1 MISIVSPVFNSESCL
16 EELIERIVF
25 NTNSLSSEIEI
36 ILIDDG
42 SVDRSWKKIKE
53 LKKKYNFIKGIKLN
67 KNYGQ
72 HKAIYTGIRH
82 SSKDLI
88 IIMDCDLQDDPIFIK
103 EMYKSYIE
111 EKKPIIIQHSYE
123 DIAFKNRIVST
134 IFWRILSLI
143 SLKNFSPNLGNYM
156 LIDKRMRD
164 KYLSINTIGY
174 LYGDLILQKNIFSLI
189 KKKRSTGIRKKTTY
203 NFLKLLSLGVNLILK
218 YNILSRLFIDYSK
231 RKIPQITTE
240 EII

>member
-16 EELIERIVF
+16 EELVERIIF

-42 SVDRSWKKIKE
+42 SIDRSWKKIKE

-72 HKAIYTGIRH
+72 HKAIYTGIKN
-82 SSKDLI
+82 SSKNLI
-88 IIMDCDLQDDPIFIK
+88 IIMDCDLQDDPSFIR
-103 EMYKSYIE
+103 EMYKSYIK
-111 EKKPIIIQHSYE
+111 EKKPIIIQHSYA
-123 DIAFKNRIVST
+123 DFDFKKRIISN
-134 IFWRILSLI
+134 IFWYTLSVI
-143 SLKNFSPNLGNYM
+143 SLKKFSPNLGNYM
-156 LIDKRMRD
+156 LIDKSIRD

-174 LYGDLILQKNIFSLI
+174 LYGDLIIQKNIFSLI
-189 KKKRSTGIRKKTTY
+189 KKKRSIGIRKKTTY
-203 NFLKLLSLGVNLILK
+203 NFLKLLSLGLNLILK
-218 YNILSRLFIDYSK
+218 YNILSRFFIDYDK
-231 RKIPQITTE
+231 KKIQHIITE

>member
-1 MISIVSPVFNSESCL
+1 VFNSESCL
-16 EELIERIVF
+16 EELVERIIF

-42 SVDRSWKKIKE
+42 SIDRSWKKIKE
-53 LKKKYNFIKGIKLN
+53 LKKKYNFIKGIKLD

-82 SSKDLI
+82 SSKNLI

-103 EMYKSYIE
+103 EMYKSYIQ

-123 DIAFKNRIVST
+123 DYAFKDRIISN
-134 IFWRILSLI
+134 IFWQTLSVI
-143 SLKNFSPNLGNYM
+143 SLKKFSPSLGNYM
-156 LIDKRMRD
+156 LIDKAIRD

-203 NFLKLLSLGVNLILK
+203 NFLKLLSLGINLVLK
-218 YNILSRLFIDYSK
+218 YNILSRIFTDYRK
-231 RKIPQITTE
+231 KKIPQIITE

>member
-16 EELIERIVF
+16 EELVERIVF

-103 EMYKSYIE
+103 EMYKSYLK

-123 DIAFKNRIVST
+123 DIGFKNRIVFNVS
-134 IFWRILSLI
+134 
-143 SLKNFSPNLGNYM
+143 NFGRSSKLGGQM
-156 LIDKRMRD
+156 
-164 KYLSINTIGY
+164 
-174 LYGDLILQKNIFSLI
+174 
-189 KKKRSTGIRKKTTY
+189 
-203 NFLKLLSLGVNLILK
+203 V
-218 YNILSRLFIDYSK
+218 
-231 RKIPQITTE
+231 
-240 EII
+240 